1 MDPVSVAEEGAWY
14 RPEAA
19 MEMEPSG
26 AAWPGDRIA
35 AGGGAQK
42 APRSGGDDGGTG
54 GLTGLGVQTG
64 LFEDQSES
72 PTAPSGRL

>member
-1 MDPVSVAEEGAWY
+1 VRLHHGEGSWY
-14 RPEAA
+14 RPKQA

-26 AAWPGDRIA
+26 AGWPGDRIA
-35 AGGGAQK
+35 AEGGAQK
-42 APRSGGDDGGTG
+42 VPRSGAGDGGTV